1 VVSSGTSRSNY
12 KELLMRLTE
21 RDSLERMHV
30 VADMISMFMYKV
42 VLVLTFVER
51 NPLSLRASRASPVDP
66 D

>member
-1 VVSSGTSRSNY
+1 
-12 KELLMRLTE
+12 MRLTE